1 MQYDKTIGGNAKSFD
16 KIKTW
21 QAVWIYYVHAAHT
34 LWPLWSHSSNIRKI
48 KNVMTT
54 DVELTKTLHEV
65 TDISQITFTTMY
77 VTCMVVVLQIF
88 CSVP

>member
-1 MQYDKTIGGNAKSFD
+1 M
-16 KIKTW
+16 
-21 QAVWIYYVHAAHT
+21 
-34 LWPLWSHSSNIRKI
+34 